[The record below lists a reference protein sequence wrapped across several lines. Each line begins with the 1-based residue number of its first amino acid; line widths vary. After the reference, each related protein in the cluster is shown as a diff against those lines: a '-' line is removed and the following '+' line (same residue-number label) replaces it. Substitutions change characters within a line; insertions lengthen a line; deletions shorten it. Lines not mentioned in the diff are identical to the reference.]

1 MTDKIKAEDFIKAF
15 GSDGVK
21 EPEHHIITDNI
32 MEGYESPITLA
43 LQEIAN
49 KITEERDDRIVAEIS
64 EQMGVNVDKHELARA
79 LAYDRDQYRKGFE
92 AAWLAREKDVMT
104 WIPIKT
110 RDLTEKEK
118 HDLYDAY
125 DINIDELTP
134 MKSWAYDC
142 PLPNDGDEVLVT
154 EKIWGQVRITTFH
167 NDEGAWFEDYDGR
180 DDLLAWM
187 SLPKPYEKPEQ
198 LGGDEND

>member
-1 MTDKIKAEDFIKAF
+1 MNDFNKLKLP
-15 GSDGVK
+15 D
-21 EPEHHIITDNI
+21 DWD
-32 MEGYESPITLA
+32 EGYESPITLA
-43 LQEIAN
+43 LQEIAK
-49 KITEERDDRIVAEIS
+49 KITKERDDRIVAEIS

-110 RDLTEKEK
+110 RELTEEEK
-118 HDLYDAY
+118 HKLYDAY
-125 DINIDELTP
+125 DINIDELDP
-134 MKSWAYDC
+134 RESWTYDC

-154 EKIWGQVRITTFH
+154 TNLWENVTITTFYA
-167 NDEGAWFEDYDGR
+167 DEDGVYFEDYEDR

-187 SLPKPYEKPEQ
+187 PLPEPYKKPEQ
-198 LGGDEND
+198 LGGES